1 MCIMSLFIIYRFGRH
16 HTSKRSRID
25 IVEQQPRKK
34 TLLHKC
40 HGDFPV
46 VLQNDKPLVEDLF
59 LDLRDGEVLLSLL
72 EILTAQQYV
81 TILLLQSVYHLHF
94 LKTIV

>member
-1 MCIMSLFIIYRFGRH
+1 M
-16 HTSKRSRID
+16 
-25 IVEQQPRKK
+25 VEQQPRKK
-34 TLLHKC
+34 TFLHKC

>member
-1 MCIMSLFIIYRFGRH
+1 MG
-16 HTSKRSRID
+16 
-25 IVEQQPRKK
+25 
-34 TLLHKC
+34 LLYQC
-40 HGDFPV
+40 

-81 TILLLQSVYHLHF
+81 SSI
-94 LKTIV
+94 